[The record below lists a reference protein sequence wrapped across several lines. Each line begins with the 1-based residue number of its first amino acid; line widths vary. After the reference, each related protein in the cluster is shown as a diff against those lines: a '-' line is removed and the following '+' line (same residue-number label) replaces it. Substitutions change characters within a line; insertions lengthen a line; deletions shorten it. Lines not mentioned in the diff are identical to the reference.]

1 MKKIIRINRFKK
13 DVKKMKKRGKSF
25 DTFKKVI
32 QNLANDE
39 QLEQRFRDHKLKGD
53 YVGTRECHVDPP
65 LGGLLIYEENGS
77 ELILI
82 RTGTHS
88 DLFG

>member
-1 MKKIIRINRFKK
+1 
-13 DVKKMKKRGKSF
+13 MKKRGKSF
-25 DTFKKVI
+25 DAFKQII
-32 QNLANDE
+32 QNLVNDE
-39 QLEQRFRDHKLKGD
+39 QLDQQFRDHKLKGN
-53 YVGTRECHVDPP
+53 YVGTRECHVEPDW
-65 LGGLLIYEENGS
+65 LLIYEQNDA

>member
-1 MKKIIRINRFKK
+1 MKKILRTNCFKK

-25 DTFKKVI
+25 DVFKQII
-32 QNLANDE
+32 QKLANGRK
-39 QLEQRFRDHKLKGD
+39 LEERFRDHKLKGD
-53 YVGTRECHVDPP
+53 YMGIRECHVEPDW
-65 LGGLLIYEENGS
+65 LLIYEENDS
-77 ELILI
+77 ELVLI

>member
-1 MKKIIRINRFKK
+1 MKKILRTNRFKK

-25 DTFKKVI
+25 DDFKQLI
-32 QNLANDE
+32 QELANDE

-53 YVGTRECHVDPP
+53 YEGTRECHVEPDW
-65 LGGLLIYEENGS
+65 LLIYDENDT

-82 RTGTHS
+82 RTGTHF

>member
-1 MKKIIRINRFKK
+1 MKKILRTNRFKK

-25 DTFKKVI
+25 DVFKQVI
-32 QNLANDE
+32 QKLANDE

-53 YVGTRECHVDPP
+53 YVGTRECHVEPDW
-65 LGGLLIYEENGS
+65 LLIYEDNES
-77 ELILI
+77 ELVLI